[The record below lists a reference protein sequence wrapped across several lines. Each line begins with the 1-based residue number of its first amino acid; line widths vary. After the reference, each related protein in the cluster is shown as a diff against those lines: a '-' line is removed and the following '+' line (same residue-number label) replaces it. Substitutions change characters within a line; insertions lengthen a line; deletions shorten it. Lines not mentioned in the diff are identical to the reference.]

1 MSKIKVYDFVW
12 KWDLFGLKGHYL
24 FKIKINLSENTQQII
39 ERRFSQIESLYE
51 SLIESNPG
59 CRIPKLPEKSVW
71 LNLAVNSEN
80 EVKKRQNEIEDFL
93 NYVSQHKYLSQNPTF
108 LKFISNDLT
117 DSSSLKN
124 NNDDKKTNKG
134 IFSKVS
140 SFSNSLYNYYLGNK
154 KQDSKQGFSII
165 KDNDTL
171 NEERENFLRLSKGLK
186 EMTKTLEEH
195 IEINENKIKLLG
207 NIYKLSKEMKYN
219 GLEYNNNQ
227 SNSIEIND
235 DYENEK
241 IPKEIKMI
249 NKNITLIN
257 QICDE
262 EIHYQ
267 DILKKEILNDILKFQ
282 IEIDDIIEIFQR
294 RENIVKK
301 NKDENLTEEQ
311 GNFIKELDEQ
321 LIYEIGN
328 FKKYREK
335 DLLIYLKN
343 FYLKKYEISK
353 SIKELCDN

>member
-171 NEERENFLRLSKGLK
+171 NEER
-186 EMTKTLEEH
+186 
-195 IEINENKIKLLG
+195 
-207 NIYKLSKEMKYN
+207 
-219 GLEYNNNQ
+219 
-227 SNSIEIND
+227 
-235 DYENEK
+235 
-241 IPKEIKMI
+241 
-249 NKNITLIN
+249 
-257 QICDE
+257 
-262 EIHYQ
+262 
-267 DILKKEILNDILKFQ
+267 KF
-282 IEIDDIIEIFQR
+282 
-294 RENIVKK
+294 
-301 NKDENLTEEQ
+301 
-311 GNFIKELDEQ
+311 
-321 LIYEIGN
+321 
-328 FKKYREK
+328 
-335 DLLIYLKN
+335 
-343 FYLKKYEISK
+343 
-353 SIKELCDN
+353 

>member
-12 KWDLFGLKGHYL
+12 KWDYYGIKGHYL
-24 FKIKINLSENTQQII
+24 FKIKINSSENSQEI

-51 SLIESNPG
+51 LLIKLNPG

-93 NYVSQHKYLSQNPTF
+93 NYVSQHKYLSQNPYF
-108 LKFISNDLT
+108 LEFISNNLT
-117 DSSSLKN
+117 DSSSLKSSIE
-124 NNDDKKTNKG
+124 DKTKSKG

-140 SFSNSLYNYYLGNK
+140 SFSNSLFNYLGNK
-154 KQDSKQGFSII
+154 KQDSQGFSII
-165 KDNDTL
+165 KGNNNLND
-171 NEERENFLRLSKGLK
+171 ERENFLRLSKGLK
-186 EMTKTLEEH
+186 EITKTLEEH

-207 NIYKLSKEMKYN
+207 NVYKLSKEMKYN
-219 GLEYNNNQ
+219 GLEFNNKKN
-227 SNSIEIND
+227 NSTETID
-235 DYENEK
+235 DFDNEK
-241 IPKEIKMI
+241 SPNDIKNI

-301 NKDENLTEEQ
+301 NKEDKLNEEQ
-311 GNFIKELDEQ
+311 ENFIKELDEQ
-321 LIYEIGN
+321 LLYEIGK
-328 FKKYREK
+328 FKNYREK

-343 FYLKKYEISK
+343 FYSKKYEISK

>member
-1 MSKIKVYDFVW
+1 LN
-12 KWDLFGLKGHYL
+12 LFGLKGHYL

-51 SLIESNPG
+51 LLIKLNPG

-171 NEERENFLRLSKGLK
+171 NEERENFLRLSNGLK
-186 EMTKTLEEH
+186 DIVKTLKEQ
-195 IEINENKIKLLG
+195 IEINENKIKLLKK
-207 NIYKLSKEMKYN
+207 IYQISKKMNYN
-219 GLEYNNNQ
+219 GLEYKE
-227 SNSIEIND
+227 SDNSFEVQMSFSENIN
-235 DYENEK
+235 EN
-241 IPKEIKMI
+241 IPKEILEIRKNIDLI
-249 NKNITLIN
+249 NKVF
-257 QICDE
+257 DE
-262 EIHYQ
+262 ERNYE
-267 DILKKEILNDILKFQ
+267 DSFEKDYLKNILDFQTEVEEITD
-282 IEIDDIIEIFQR
+282 IFQR
-294 RENIVKK
+294 REIFCKK
-301 NKDENLTEEQ
+301 NENDIIEEKDI
-311 GNFIKELDEQ
+311 NFLKEFDEQ
-321 LIYEIGN
+321 LTYEIEN
-328 FKKYREK
+328 FNRYRK
-335 DLLIYLKN
+335 GDLLIFLKD
-343 FYLKKYEISK
+343 FYIKKYKHSEG
-353 SIKELCDN
+353 IKQLFEN

>member
-1 MSKIKVYDFVW
+1 MSKIKVYDFEW
-12 KWDLFGLKGHYL
+12 KWDYYGIKGHYL
-24 FKIKINLSENTQQII
+24 FKIKINSLENSQEI

-51 SLIESNPG
+51 LLIKLNPG

-93 NYVSQHKYLSQNPTF
+93 NYVSQHKYLSQNPYY
-108 LKFISNDLT
+108 LEFISSNLS

-124 NNDDKKTNKG
+124 SIEDKKKSKG
-134 IFSKVS
+134 IISKVS
-140 SFSNSLYNYYLGNK
+140 SFSNSLYNYFGNK
-154 KQDSKQGFSII
+154 KQDSKQSFSVI
-165 KDNDTL
+165 KGNNNL

-207 NIYKLSKEMKYN
+207 NIYKLSKEMKYS
-219 GLEYNNNQ
+219 GLEFNKNKNN
-227 SNSIEIND
+227 SMEIND
-235 DYENEK
+235 DFDNEK
-241 IPKEIKMI
+241 IPNEFKVI

-267 DILKKEILNDILKFQ
+267 DILKKEILNDISKFH

-301 NKDENLTEEQ
+301 NKEDKLNEEQ
-311 GNFIKELDEQ
+311 ENFIKALDEQ

-343 FYLKKYEISK
+343 FYSKKYEISK
-353 SIKELCDN
+353 SIKEICDN